1 MKEKV
6 FFICVNYNNSEYT
19 NNYIDSVLNLKD
31 LPKNT
36 EIIIVDNKSEN
47 EDIER
52 IKNHISNKPNV
63 KLIENNKNLGYF
75 GGLNEGLKKIKNE
88 VKRYVILG
96 NNDIKFNNDFYQK
109 LMEVELNDK
118 LMVICPDVLTSD
130 GVHQNP
136 HLIKKISKLKKL
148 KNEIYYKNYYMTK
161 TLIFIN
167 KFIKKLLNKEIANH
181 KNFFINKKMKIR
193 MGIGACYVLTPN
205 FFKYFDL
212 LNNEVFMWGEEAV
225 FANQIE
231 SVMGEVMYIP
241 DLKVFHEESVTV
253 KNLNSKKRF
262 YMVKDSYK
270 KYKKYL

>member
-1 MKEKV
+1 
-6 FFICVNYNNSEYT
+6 
-19 NNYIDSVLNLKD
+19 
-31 LPKNT
+31 
-36 EIIIVDNKSEN
+36 
-47 EDIER
+47 
-52 IKNHISNKPNV
+52 
-63 KLIENNKNLGYF
+63 
-75 GGLNEGLKKIKNE
+75 
-88 VKRYVILG
+88 
-96 NNDIKFNNDFYQK
+96 
-109 LMEVELNDK
+109 MEVELNDK